1 MEPLIEVGHQ
11 LELSETRREAAIP
24 QVSNTQKRCSN
35 MRIIAD
41 FERVFTA
48 SMNSRNL
55 ESKNLPKT
63 GVNVHP
69 APENSVSNPD
79 KLKKPEKSVSE
90 SSQSSEH
97 FPLSWTA
104 LMLHD

>member
-24 QVSNTQKRCSN
+24 QV
-35 MRIIAD
+35 I
-41 FERVFTA
+41 
-48 SMNSRNL
+48 
-55 ESKNLPKT
+55 
-63 GVNVHP
+63 NVHP

-90 SSQSSEH
+90 SLQSSEH
-97 FPLSWTA
+97 FPLSENSSDA
-104 LMLHD
+104 SRLNN